1 MPVSVDARGW
11 IALSL
16 IPGLGD
22 QSLRKLL
29 GQFGPPEQI
38 IDASE
43 STLAAIIGSKIARAI
58 KSHEASEAIDDT
70 LAWLEQA
77 NHSITTLGE
86 PAYPKLLL
94 ETADPPPLLYI
105 KGNASLLNAPA
116 VAVVGSRN
124 PTPQGIANAENFSK
138 SLSENGLCIISGMA
152 LGIDTAAHQGALPQV
167 GRSIAVVGTG
177 LDRIYPA
184 RNKALAHQLA
194 QHGAIV
200 SEFPLGTPAIASNFP
215 RRNRIISGLS
225 LGCLVVEAA
234 ISSGSLITAR
244 LASEQGRDVFA
255 IPGSIHSPQSK
266 GCHQL
271 IKQGAK
277 LVERADDILE
287 EINWNSR
294 THVTSDASSGVEID
308 DPVLRHL
315 GFDPES
321 IDTLMQRSGL
331 NTDAISA
338 RLLELELR
346 GLVQILPGGRYQRLV
361 KN

>member
-11 IALSL
+11 IKLSL

-29 GQFGPPEQI
+29 GQFGLPEQI
-38 IDASE
+38 LDASE
-43 STLAAIIGSKIARAI
+43 STLAASVGSKLARAV
-58 KSHEASEAIDDT
+58 KSHEANEAIEQA
-70 LAWLEQA
+70 LAWLEQP
-77 NHSITTLGE
+77 NHSITTLGD

-94 ETADPPPLLYI
+94 EITDPPPLLYI
-105 KGNASLLNAPA
+105 KGDASLLNASA

-124 PTPQGIANAENFSK
+124 PTPQGVANAENFSK

-152 LGIDTAAHQGALPQV
+152 LGIDTAAHQGGLPQV
-167 GRSIAVVGTG
+167 GRSVAVVGTG

-184 RNKALAHQLA
+184 RNKELAHQLA

-200 SEFPLGTPAIASNFP
+200 SEFPLGTPAIANNFP

-255 IPGSIHSPQSK
+255 IPGSIHSPLAK

-287 EINWNSR
+287 EINWRSR
-294 THVTSDASSGVEID
+294 TSRDDVAIDETD
-308 DPVLRHL
+308 DPVLQHL

>member
-1 MPVSVDARGW
+1 MPVTVDAAGW
-11 IALSL
+11 IELSL
-16 IPGLGD
+16 VPGLGD

-38 IDASE
+38 LAASE
-43 STLAAIIGSKIARAI
+43 STLAAIIGSKLAHAI
-58 KSHEASEAIDDT
+58 KSYDAHDAIEAT
-70 LAWLEQA
+70 LAWLEQPS
-77 NHSITTLGE
+77 HSITTLSD
-86 PAYPKLLL
+86 PTYPKLLL
-94 ETADPPPLLYI
+94 ETIDPPPLLFV
-105 KGNASLLNAPA
+105 KGNAALLNAPA

-124 PTPQGIANAENFSK
+124 PTPQGVANAEGFSK
-138 SLSENGLCIISGMA
+138 SLSENGLCVVSGMA
-152 LGIDTAAHQGALPQV
+152 LGIDTAAHQGALPHV

-184 RNKALAHQLA
+184 RNKELAHQLA

-200 SEFPLGTPAIASNFP
+200 SEFPLGTPAIANNFP

-255 IPGSIHSPQSK
+255 IPGSIHSPLAK

-287 EINWNSR
+287 EIQWQR
-294 THVTSDASSGVEID
+294 RILATDDEQDQALD

-331 NTDAISA
+331 NTDTISA
-338 RLLELELR
+338 QLLELELR
-346 GLVQILPGGRYQRLV
+346 GLVQILPGGRYQLV
-361 KN
+361 VKT